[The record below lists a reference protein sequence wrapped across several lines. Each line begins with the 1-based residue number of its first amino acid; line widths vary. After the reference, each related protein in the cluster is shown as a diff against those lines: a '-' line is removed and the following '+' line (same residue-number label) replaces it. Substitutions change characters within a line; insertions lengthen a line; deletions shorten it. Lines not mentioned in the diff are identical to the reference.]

1 MDRGGGHPRGPS
13 NSRPYRGKL
22 YCIRKPRA
30 RARRADPAGSIK
42 DVASALYARGSR
54 PTMDWPVLPAGVVTR
69 SAASTLGT
77 ANPCRVRKQSGAG
90 RERGC
95 CGRAVSVEIRQTAG
109 CSAFRAGPLLVA
121 GPSAP
126 GRAQTSLGGCRG
138 ASKALAAFST
148 EPAGS
153 PASGSCSRF
162 ACATKLSAAR
172 PRIARPPW
180 VATTSVHVAGMLCGM
195 C

>member
-77 ANPCRVRKQSGAG
+77 ANPESEN

-138 ASKALAAFST
+138 HLRHWLRFLRSRQALRPPALALGLRVQQSFPRQGRELLGPLGWPPPLSMLLA
-148 EPAGS
+148 
-153 PASGSCSRF
+153 CCV
-162 ACATKLSAAR
+162 ACASWA
-172 PRIARPPW
+172 
-180 VATTSVHVAGMLCGM
+180 
-195 C
+195 